1 MFILY
6 NYNNSGFYRLVEL
19 KNTTSLSKS
28 QQKKQPNT
36 STDNIYYNNISRSK
50 KSVKELALCNDF
62 NYFVTITIKND
73 YNRYNIDNAFYFLS
87 KFCKKYKRKFSSFSY
102 VFIAEYHKD
111 GAIHFHGLCS
121 LPLNAIEFDLY
132 PRTIKNQK
140 NNKFFHTFSSTIFD
154 DFGRNS
160 FDVISSKDKISSY
173 ILKYITKDCI
183 RTSTHR
189 LYMCS
194 RGLKHADKT
203 YYNNDKLNEI
213 YNNKKYF
220 ENDFYKIIDFHADE
234 LTQSQK
240 LELLNSNPI
249 FPYDLN
255 KDYQALRFSKKFKEI
270 CKKHWFF
277 LFFDLLLF

>member
-19 KNTTSLSKS
+19 KNTTSLAKS
-28 QQKKQPNT
+28 QQIKQPNT

-73 YNRYNIDNAFYFLS
+73 YNRYNIDNAFYFLT
-87 KFCKKYKRKFSSFSY
+87 KFCKKYKRKFSNFSY
-102 VFIAEYHKD
+102 LFIAEYHKD
-111 GAIHFHGLCS
+111 GAIHFHGLCFIS
-121 LPLNAIEFDLY
+121 SNARDFDLY

-140 NNKFFHTFSSTIFD
+140 DNKFYHYFSSFIFD
-154 DFGRNS
+154 DFGRNI
-160 FDVISSKDKISSY
+160 FEPIFSKDKISSY
-173 ILKYITKDCI
+173 ILKYITKDCL

-189 LYMCS
+189 LYKCS

-203 YYNNDKLNEI
+203 YYNNEKLNEI
-213 YNNKKYF
+213 YNNKKFF

-240 LELLNSNPI
+240 LELLNSTPI
-249 FPYDLN
+249 MPYDID
-255 KDYQALRFSKKFKEI
+255 KDFEALRFYKKFKEI
-270 CKKHWFF
+270 CKNS
-277 LFFDLLLF
+277 

>member
-19 KNTTSLSKS
+19 KNTISLSKS

-36 STDNIYYNNISRSK
+36 STDTMYYNNISRSK

-62 NYFVTITIKND
+62 NFFVTITIKND
-73 YNRYNIDNAFYFLS
+73 YNRFNIDNAFYFLK

-102 VFIAEYHKD
+102 LFIAEYHKN
-111 GAIHFHGLCS
+111 GAIHFHGLCN
-121 LPLNAIEFDLY
+121 LPFEAIQLDLY
-132 PRTIKNQK
+132 RRTIKNQK
-140 NNKFFHTFSSTIFD
+140 DARFYHTFSSLIFD

-160 FDVISSKDKISSY
+160 FDYITSKDKISSY

-183 RTSTHR
+183 RTSSHR
-189 LYMCS
+189 LYTCS

-203 YYNNDKLNEI
+203 YYNNEKLNEI
-213 YNNKKYF
+213 YNNKKFF

-240 LELLNSNPI
+240 LELLNSTPI
-249 FPYDLN
+249 MPYDID
-255 KDYQALRFSKKFKEI
+255 KDFEALRFYKKFHEI

-277 LFFDLLLF
+277 YFFVVFLY